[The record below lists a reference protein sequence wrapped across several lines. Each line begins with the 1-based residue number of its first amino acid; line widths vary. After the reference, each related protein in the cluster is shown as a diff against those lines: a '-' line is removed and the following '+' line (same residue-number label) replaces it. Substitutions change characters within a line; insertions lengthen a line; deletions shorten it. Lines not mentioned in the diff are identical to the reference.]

1 MSRLIE
7 IEPSQ
12 DLPTSLNICV
22 GDLLKFWACGG
33 RVESGAE
40 ACEMLGPFL
49 TGVLGTNEELLS
61 PQGAPNVI
69 MFLARRPGQATIDI
83 ITGDPWHATQT
94 ATLKLNIGP

>member
-1 MSRLIE
+1 MGRLID
-7 IEPSQ
+7 IEPEQ
-12 DLPTSLNICV
+12 ELPPSLNVSV

-40 ACEMLGPFL
+40 VCEMLGPFL
-49 TGVLGTNEELLS
+49 TGVLGQNDELLS
-61 PQGAPNVI
+61 PEGAPNVI

-94 ATLKLNIGP
+94 ATLKLTVAP